1 MKKIKYPLWI
11 ATGMLAASLLLPV
24 PLTWAQTT
32 PVMQIPVGA
41 VYLAM
46 PIGFALMVLHLAVM
60 ARGFVRHRTVLGDG
74 EFDADT
80 ARP

>member
-1 MKKIKYPLWI
+1 MPGLEQYVGKVLDEKYRLEHLLGQG
-11 ATGMLAASLLLPV
+11 GM
-24 PLTWAQTT
+24 
-32 PVMQIPVGA
+32 GA

-46 PIGFALMVLHLAVM
+46 PIGFALLAIHLAVM

-80 ARP
+80 AQL